1 MCYSFRKCRA
11 IRSLKRMHIT
21 EMDVCFE
28 GQSFYTSMRVHHFYI
43 HNTNAPEL
51 IEFFLIAG
59 VVSVLGIRAFLAA
72 SGYPQIGGAGLHIAH
87 MLWGGLFMMLALLL
101 LFMSLGHVAQRFAAI
116 LAGVGFGTFID
127 ELGKFITSDN
137 DYFYQPTIG
146 LIYIVF
152 IAIFL
157 TLNALRRRESV
168 SPDAALANA
177 LNRLE
182 LAGSGRLDSETKQ
195 ETLDLLRMADPA
207 NPLVP
212 ALRSYVENAPEQG
225 RADMNLYFRVRD
237 ALFRLYGHV
246 ALHRW
251 FTPALI
257 ALFVI
262 FAIVQVIVAVG
273 LIVLAFVVDLSE
285 LDLSFGDWASVGSS
299 SVSAVLVAI
308 GIRRLRRSRASAYR
322 WFQRAVLVSIFVTQV
337 FAFFATEFAALGG
350 LAIDILIYFALTLM
364 IEREQRASLETDGE

>member
-1 MCYSFRKCRA
+1 
-11 IRSLKRMHIT
+11 
-21 EMDVCFE
+21 
-28 GQSFYTSMRVHHFYI
+28 MRVHHFYI

-51 IEFFLIAG
+51 IELFLIAG
-59 VVSVLGIRAFLAA
+59 IVSVLGIRAFLAA

-101 LFMSLGHVAQRFAAI
+101 LFASLGHVAQRFAAV

-157 TLNALRRRESV
+157 TLKALERRQSF
-168 SPDAALANA
+168 STDAALANA

-182 LAGSGRLDSETKQ
+182 LAGSGRLDAETKQ
-195 ETLDLLRMADPA
+195 ETLDLLRMAAPD

-212 ALRSYVENAPEQG
+212 ALRSYVEKAPDQS

-237 ALFRLYGHV
+237 ALFRLYGRV

-262 FAIVQVIVAVG
+262 FSIVQLVVVVG
-273 LIVLAFVVDLSE
+273 LIALTFVIDLSE
-285 LDLSFGDWASVGSS
+285 LELSFAEWASVGSS
-299 SVSAVLVAI
+299 SVSGALVAI
-308 GIRRLRRSRASAYR
+308 GIRRLHRSRVSAYR

-337 FAFFATEFAALGG
+337 FAFLTTEFAALGG
-350 LAIDILIYFALTLM
+350 LAINILIYFALTLM
-364 IEREQRASLETDGE
+364 IEREHSASLETDGE